1 MEKSDFDP
9 RLLEMTWE
17 CSHAIL
23 GGLSF
28 GWDCVDKMKK
38 SQKDDAEFVQAQIL
52 FVIKDYLDSIKE
64 VIHETPDF
72 TSGCVCGN
80 CDIDYPSC
88 NKCVGA

>member
-1 MEKSDFDP
+1 MKLTYEKWIEFCGLKTYKDKMEKSDFDP

-38 SQKDDAEFVQAQIL
+38 SQEDDAEFVQAQIL
-52 FVIKDYLDSIKE
+52 FVIKDYLDSLKTIE
-64 VIHETPDF
+64 
-72 TSGCVCGN
+72 
-80 CDIDYPSC
+80 
-88 NKCVGA
+88 